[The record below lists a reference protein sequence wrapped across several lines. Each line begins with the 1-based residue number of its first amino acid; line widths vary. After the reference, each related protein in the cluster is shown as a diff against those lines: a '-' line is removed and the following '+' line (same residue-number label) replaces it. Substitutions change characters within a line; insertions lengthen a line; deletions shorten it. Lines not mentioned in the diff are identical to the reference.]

1 MRLLSL
7 FFALYFACLSTM
19 TCTDEV
25 VVCQDQTPTTVTA
38 ASHSD
43 GGSDALGDWCS
54 PLCQCHCCGGVVMT
68 WSTPRLGTFPTRWN
82 GAVAPPRPAGHGG
95 PHAGLRRGVAT
106 APGLTLPFFPAD
118 FPPGSPLA
126 VCKWATRPR
135 AYCAPSQVIPPQ
147 PLPLSLAEVAGPQ
160 GPFRKC

>member
-68 WSTPRLGTFPTRWN
+68 WSTPAAGDFPHPVEWGSSPPHGQLVMAAPTRAL
-82 GAVAPPRPAGHGG
+82 GAVWQPPRA
-95 PHAGLRRGVAT
+95 
-106 APGLTLPFFPAD
+106 
-118 FPPGSPLA
+118 
-126 VCKWATRPR
+126 
-135 AYCAPSQVIPPQ
+135 
-147 PLPLSLAEVAGPQ
+147 
-160 GPFRKC
+160 